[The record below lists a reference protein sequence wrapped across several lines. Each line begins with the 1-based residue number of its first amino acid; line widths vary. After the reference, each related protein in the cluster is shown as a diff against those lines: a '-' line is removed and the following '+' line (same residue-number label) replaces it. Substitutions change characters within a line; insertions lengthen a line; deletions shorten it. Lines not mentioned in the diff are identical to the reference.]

1 MAALRKELDIGEIRD
16 YLSTQSA
23 ESKVYI
29 GCDSSRYKRH
39 GLWWADYALVVVVHI
54 DAKHGCKIFGCV
66 TTERDY
72 AADKKKPSYRLMNEC
87 YKVSEAYLALYDVL
101 GDREVE
107 LHLDI
112 NPDPRWVS
120 NIVVQQA
127 IGYIKASCGVTPMV
141 KPEAFAASYAA
152 DRLAAGLFQQA
163 A

>member
-1 MAALRKELDIGEIRD
+1 MTLKHQLDIDEIRE
-16 YLSTQSA
+16 YLQLQSQ

-29 GCDSSRYKRH
+29 GCDSSRFKRH
-39 GLWWADYALVVVVHI
+39 GQWWADYALVVVVHI
-54 DAKHGCKIFGCV
+54 DGKHGCKIFGCV

-72 AADKKKPSYRLMNEC
+72 TADKKKPSYRLMNEC
-87 YKVSEAYLALYDVL
+87 YKVTEAYLALYDTL

-112 NPDPRWVS
+112 NPDPQWVS

-127 IGYIKASCGVTPMV
+127 VGYVKASCGITPMV

-152 DRLAAGLFQQA
+152 DRLAAGLLQKA

>member
-1 MAALRKELDIGEIRD
+1 MTALRKELDLEEIRD
-16 YLSTQSA
+16 YLRTQSP

-39 GLWWADYALVVVVHI
+39 GLWWADYALVVVIHK
-54 DAKHGCKIFGCV
+54 DGKHGCKIFGCV

-72 AADKKKPSYRLMNEC
+72 ATDKKKPSYRLMQEC

-112 NPDPRWVS
+112 NPDPMFVS

-127 IGYIKASCGVTPMV
+127 IGYIKGTCDITPMV

-152 DRLAAGLFQQA
+152 DRLAANLL
-163 A
+163 